1 MSVPPDADALR
12 RMLAEARA
20 HTERLPGGYPQAVAD
35 TLAWVLGE
43 VSTAPLSGIR
53 CPDGLPTEDQLRTEY
68 DQAEHWTYRTAESSI
83 PQYHV
88 VGVESALMWVC
99 GLTTI
104 KPLEFIYTSP
114 PDQDFPGPVETL
126 G

>member
-1 MSVPPDADALR
+1 MSDRPDPEALR

-20 HTERLPGGYPQAVAD
+20 HTDRLPGGYPQAVAE

-43 VSTAPLSGIR
+43 QSCAPLSGLR
-53 CPDGLPTEDQLRTEY
+53 TNGSPPTEEQLRSEY
-68 DQAEHWTYRTAESSI
+68 DQAERSVYRTAESSI
-83 PQYHV
+83 PQSHV

-104 KPLEFIYTSP
+104 KPLEYIHTEP
-114 PDQDFPGPVETL
+114 PEGDDFFGDPL
-126 G
+126 L